1 MERLII
7 EQLDQH
13 GKNVKRRYIFEKGQ
27 ATVGR
32 SFSND
37 MILGDPFV
45 SPRHLAIAARDGK
58 IFVKDLASENGA
70 DIGKGE
76 ILKDQT
82 VKFASGDE
90 ICIGGTKLKLYL
102 GSHPVGPARHLDKLL
117 TIGKIF
123 DRWPVA
129 IGLSLMALSVTVWA
143 SYMEMPSGKFW
154 EEEFYG
160 VVIGYFSTAFFYTL
174 LAGYIIYLK
183 INKAYFR
190 RHLAISNIGTLVSA
204 FYVFI
209 NPAIFFWIFHEG
221 LLTFLNRAIF
231 FGIILAM
238 LWASIKL
245 TKEFVNKRDFAGVL
259 MITLTL
265 TLLTAW
271 SQKEIQQE
279 FSEKPSFPAIMAPY
293 LKPISEPAPINDFL
307 KEAGEELF
315 RPRK

>member
-13 GKNVKRRYIFEKGQ
+13 GKNVKRRCIFENGR

-45 SPRHLAIAARDGK
+45 SPRHLFITIHDGK

-82 VKFASGDE
+82 VNVASGDP

-117 TIGKIF
+117 TIGKNF
-123 DRWPVA
+123 DRWPMA
-129 IGLSLMALSVTVWA
+129 IGLSLMALGVTVWA
-143 SYMEMPSGKFW
+143 AYMEMPSGKFW
-154 EEEFYG
+154 DEEFYG
-160 VVIGYFSTAFFYTL
+160 VAIGYFSSAFFYTL

-190 RHLAISNIGTLVSA
+190 RHLAISNIGTLVSV
-204 FYVFI
+204 FYEFF
-209 NPAIFFWIFHEG
+209 NPVIFFWIFHEG
-221 LLTFLNRAIF
+221 LLAFLNRAIYF
-231 FGIILAM
+231 VIILAM

-259 MITLTL
+259 TISLTL
-265 TLLTAW
+265 TLLAAW

-279 FSEKPSFPAIMAPY
+279 FSAKPSYPAIMAPY
-293 LKPISEPAPINDFL
+293 LKPISEPEPINDFL
-307 KEAGEELF
+307 KEAGAELF
-315 RPRK
+315 QPKK